1 MVKENG
7 LAKDLEQLLGDRVT
21 VSEFERWFYTSD
33 IMHIPRGIRAMFKT
47 MPDAVVRPSTAE
59 QVMAVV
65 RYCQQHGLPIVPRGA
80 GSSGLFG
87 AVPKKGGIVFD
98 LLDLSRIEDIDSDK
112 ETVTA
117 GAGSNWWQVEKALKR
132 EDLGL
137 MSYPSS
143 ARSATLAGWVMTSGF
158 GIGTLKYGPV
168 FNQLVSADVVLPDGN
183 LQQFIAGEGLERF
196 YESEGMLGIITR
208 LTIKVGKIPKTS
220 RHHLIYF
227 DDIGNLFRSLS
238 LLVSTSPQPYN
249 IEFQD
254 SRYLSLLRD
263 GGYEVP
269 EFTRNS
275 GVLLVSYEGNE
286 RDVKKGSEILA
297 GFCSDYHGEV
307 LEGADREWQQR
318 FNILRIKRAVPSI
331 VPSNVSL
338 PIGRVADFYSA
349 MHKWDK
355 RIGGLLGYV
364 VSADNCSLMPMIVTD
379 TGHPLEYLFALQ
391 TPSAISDLAISL
403 GGKPGGGT
411 GVWNAAYRE
420 QILGK
425 TKFRNMKSDK
435 AQLDPRKIM
444 NPGMW
449 LEPPLLFRPA
459 FYRLATGIGSRLG
472 MILPASTG
480 QPTRTGFDKELAD
493 CVQCGHCMSVCP
505 TNRGWLSSTPRGRI
519 LITRE
524 HFLKGHGAEKFA
536 PEYIE
541 RIFQCTLCGRCGV
554 DCSVDIKSR
563 LMWQGLRANLRKRDL
578 QLESL
583 DNLITTISETHNLAN
598 RPNDQRANWANR
610 LKLPYNL
617 NEKRTTEVVYF
628 VGCVTSF
635 FPMAQPAA
643 RALAQIMENAGI
655 DFGIVGGEE
664 WCCGF
669 PLMAAGASAAAAEC
683 VSHNI
688 ERVTAMGAK
697 IVVMNCPGCYRVWKD
712 EYREIVEQRHDF
724 EILHGVELM
733 ARLIEAGK
741 IDIKGL
747 ENKVTYHDPC
757 DLGRNSGIFDEPRY
771 ILDKISGLELV
782 ELADNRQYCACCG
795 SGGDLLASNQD
806 MTMDIAR
813 RKVDEV
819 LATGTDTVVTA
830 CPSCVRTIN
839 MARTAAR
846 VKLDVV
852 DIGEILWKAME
863 N

>member
-1 MVKENG
+1 MTKESV
-7 LAKDLEQLLGDRVT
+7 LAKDLEQLVGDRAT
-21 VSEFERWFYTSD
+21 TSEFERWFYARD
-33 IMHIPRGIRAMFKT
+33 IMRIPGVIKAMFKT
-47 MPDAVVRPSTAE
+47 MPDAVVRPATAE

-65 RYCQQHGLPIVPRGA
+65 RYCQQHGLPVVPRGA

-98 LLDLSRIEDIDSDK
+98 LLDLSSIEDINIDK

-117 GAGSNWWQVEKALKR
+117 GAGATWWQVEKVLNR
-132 EDLGL
+132 EGL
-137 MSYPSS
+137 SLMAYPSS
-143 ARSATLAGWVMTSGF
+143 ARSATLAGWVTTSGL

-168 FNQLVSADVVLPDGN
+168 FTQLVSAEVVLPDGN
-183 LQQFIAGEGLERF
+183 LRQYSAGEGLERF
-196 YESEGMLGIITR
+196 YASEGMLGVITR
-208 LTIKVGKIPKTS
+208 LTIKVRKIPEMS
-220 RHHLIYF
+220 HHHLIYF
-227 DDIGNLFRSLS
+227 DDIGNLFRSLLS
-238 LLVSTSPQPYN
+238 LANASTQPYN

-254 SRYLSLLRD
+254 SRYISLLRD
-263 GGYEVP
+263 GGYEVAQ
-269 EFTRNS
+269 FTPDS
-275 GVLLVSYEGNE
+275 GVLLVSYDGDEQ
-286 RDVKKGSEILA
+286 DVKKGSEIVA
-297 GFCSDYHGEV
+297 GLCHDYCGIA
-307 LEGADREWQQR
+307 LEGADREWEQR

-338 PIGRVADFYSA
+338 PVERVAEFYSA

-355 RIGGLLGYV
+355 RIAGLLGYV
-364 VSADNCSLMPMIVTD
+364 VSADNCSLMPMIATN
-379 TGHPLEYLFALQ
+379 TGHPLEYIFALQ
-391 TPSAISDLAISL
+391 TPSAISNLAISL

-425 TKFRNMKSDK
+425 TKIRDMKSDK
-435 AQLDPRKIM
+435 AQFDPGKIM

-449 LEPPLLFRPA
+449 LEPPLLFRPT
-459 FYRLATGIGSRLG
+459 FYRVATGIASRLG
-472 MILPASTG
+472 RILPASTE
-480 QPTRTGFDKELAD
+480 QPVRTGFDKELAD
-493 CVQCGHCMSVCP
+493 CVQCGHCMSACP

-519 LITRE
+519 LMTRE
-524 HFLKGHGAEKFA
+524 HFLKGSGTEKFA

-563 LMWQGLRANLRKRDL
+563 LMWQGLRAHLRESNL
-578 QLESL
+578 QVESL

-598 RPNDQRANWANR
+598 KPNEQKANWTNR
-610 LKLPYNL
+610 LKLPYSL
-617 NEKRTTEVVYF
+617 NEKRTAEVVYF

-643 RALAQIMENAGI
+643 RALAQIMESAGI

-669 PLMAAGASAAAAEC
+669 PLMAAGASDAAAEC
-683 VSHNI
+683 VRHNI

-697 IVVMNCPGCYRVWKD
+697 TVVMNCPGCYRVWKD

-724 EILHGVELM
+724 EVLHGVELM
-733 ARLIEAGK
+733 ARLIEAGR

-757 DLGRNSGIFDEPRY
+757 DLGRNSGVFDEPRY
-771 ILDKISGLELV
+771 ILSQIPGLELV
-782 ELADNRQYCACCG
+782 ELTDNREYCVCCG

-806 MTMDIAR
+806 MAMDIAR

-819 LATGTDTVVTA
+819 LATGTNTVVTA
-830 CPSCVRTIN
+830 CPSCVRTIS
-839 MARTAAR
+839 MARTAAK
-846 VKLDVV
+846 VKLDVI
-852 DIGEILWKAME
+852 DIGEVLWKAME